1 MMDKSF
7 IEKMLELAGEQ
18 IVEVNGRYYSNQNL
32 TLIREPE
39 IKPVKLSGLKGL
51 IDIIDAEC
59 KKLPDAVLFINTEL
73 FINIDSETHVTVF
86 GLLNDYFRHTYYTAV
101 PELPQIER
109 KLNGFMP
116 LENMIIFLMTNFI
129 ETEDRD
135 YLIKLFSNI
144 TDEKSVK
151 MTDDGLSQTVNA
163 KQGIA
168 LAEKTTVKKIVTLKP
183 YRTFLE
189 AEQPEEKFL
198 PRLDANGNAALF
210 AADGGM
216 WKIQAKKNIRDY
228 LHVNISDGYKNIIK
242 ILD

>member
-1 MMDKSF
+1 MINKDF
-7 IEKMLELAGEQ
+7 IEKILELAGEQ
-18 IVEVNGRYYSNQNL
+18 IVEVNDRQYTNQKL
-32 TLIREPE
+32 TLIKEPE
-39 IKPVKLSGLKGL
+39 VTTVKLNGLKGL
-51 IDIIDAEC
+51 IDIIE
-59 KKLPDAVLFINTEL
+59 IEL
-73 FINIDSETHVTVF
+73 LARAYSNKIFINIDSETHITVF
-86 GLLNDYFRHTYYTAV
+86 GLLDDYFRHTYYVAE
-101 PELPQIER
+101 PDLPQIDR
-109 KLNGFMP
+109 KLNAYMP

-210 AADGGM
+210 EADGGM
-216 WKIQAKKNIRDY
+216 WKIQAKKNIRVY
-228 LHVNISDGYKNIIK
+228 LHNNISEGYENIIK